1 MNQIVEWQFVRNRLA
16 SKTGKIF
23 ALRET
28 FQLSTFNG
36 GSSNQNNNNNNTNTN
51 NDDDGKPIWF
61 ASPTILVCL
70 VRARIIASRQA
81 IITSRI
87 VKRKRVR
94 FGSNQSVH
102 SSEIN
107 FLSLSLSLSV
117 SRFQHYFSSLLVVV
131 LFFVVGVVCARWM
144 RQTAKLTQ
152 FNFNFPAIAID
163 GWMDRWRMN
172 MRTGIKRDL
181 ARQETCEN
189 LPTWRLKDLSL
200 SLASSTSTSYSS
212 SSSDPACLP
221 LHIKLSPNS
230 PLLFS
235 IEAPL
240 SYSSEDEDEDSD
252 QTNCAPLF
260 FIQQ

>member
-1 MNQIVEWQFVRNRLA
+1 MGERDAFFKFWYQSGVAQNMNQIVEWQFVRNRLA

-107 FLSLSLSLSV
+107 FLSLSLSL
-117 SRFQHYFSSLLVVV
+117 RFSFSALFLL
-131 LFFVVGVVCARWM
+131 FAR
-144 RQTAKLTQ
+144 R
-152 FNFNFPAIAID
+152 
-163 GWMDRWRMN
+163 R
-172 MRTGIKRDL
+172 
-181 ARQETCEN
+181 
-189 LPTWRLKDLSL
+189 
-200 SLASSTSTSYSS
+200 
-212 SSSDPACLP
+212 
-221 LHIKLSPNS
+221 
-230 PLLFS
+230 PLLRS
-235 IEAPL
+235 RSRLLALNET
-240 SYSSEDEDEDSD
+240 DSK
-252 QTNCAPLF
+252 THT
-260 FIQQ
+260 I